1 MSLSAISDSHKGC
14 PYKLALIM
22 RIDILTLFPSMLSPL
37 EESIIGKA
45 KAKGII
51 DIVVTD
57 IRSFAK
63 DKHKTADD
71 TPYGG
76 GAGMVMKPELV
87 FEAVEHVKSSA
98 KGGSASGGKIQ
109 ISKSQIQKEKVILLS
124 PAGKTFNQE
133 IAKDM
138 AKCEHLILI
147 CGHYEG
153 VDERVK
159 GIVDEEISIGDYVL
173 TGGELPAMIIVD
185 AVSRFIPGVLGDESS
200 SKEDS
205 FSHGLLEY
213 PQYTKPSSYLNE
225 NVPGILMG
233 GNHKNIAEWRR
244 EQAVINTFYKRPD
257 LLPRS
262 DLTLSDM
269 GILERIFTGGIK

>member
-1 MSLSAISDSHKGC
+1 
-14 PYKLALIM
+14 M

-51 DIVVTD
+51 DVVVTD

-87 FEAVEHVKSSA
+87 FEAVKHIKSEILNPKSETNS
-98 KGGSASGGKIQ
+98 KFKIRNP
-109 ISKSQIQKEKVILLS
+109 KQKIILLT
-124 PAGKTFNQE
+124 PAGKTLNQE
-133 IAKDM
+133 VAKDL
-138 AKCEHLILI
+138 AKYEHLILI

-159 GIVDEEISIGDYVL
+159 ALVDEEISIGDYVL
-173 TGGELPAMIIVD
+173 TGGELPAMVIVD
-185 AVSRFIPGVLGDESS
+185 VVSRFIPGVLGDESS

-213 PQYTKPSSYLNE
+213 PQYTKPGSYLNE

-257 LLPRS
+257 LLPGA

-269 GILERIFTGGIK
+269 ETLQRIFTGA